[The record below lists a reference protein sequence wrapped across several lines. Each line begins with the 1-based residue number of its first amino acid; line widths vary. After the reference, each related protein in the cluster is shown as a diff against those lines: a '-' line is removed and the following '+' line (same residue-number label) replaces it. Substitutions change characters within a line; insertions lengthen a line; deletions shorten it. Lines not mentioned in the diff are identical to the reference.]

1 LFPYLPPVSLLSLAS
16 GPSAALPAGSQP
28 LGLVLVIM
36 FVTAAIVAAAFRR
49 FKIEAIPGYLLAG
62 ALVGPH
68 ALGLI
73 SDETSVEQISELALV
88 LLMFTLGL
96 HLDLGSM
103 RRGLVHIVAV
113 GVISTLVSAALIWS
127 LLLLLGIAKPA
138 ALIIA
143 LGASISSTAIL
154 VRTLMARREQAALHG
169 RVSLGVSILQDLL
182 SVIMLALIP
191 LIVVWGGGT
200 PEQSGPAMFTGL
212 PDWLEKTVKGA
223 IAISGVIVMLGVGSK
238 LLPWILDR
246 VSRLRSEEL
255 VLISAA
261 AIALVC
267 AVWTSFIGFGPAM
280 GAFLAGFMLGQT
292 HYRFQ
297 LSGQIAPMRD
307 LLMAV
312 FFTSVG
318 LKVAPAEVAGN
329 IGPIL
334 ATLAGVI
341 VIKIAVTALA
351 CYVAGM
357 TAPSSLLTGVY
368 LGNAG
373 EFTLVLVAAGSAI
386 LSDADNGLIIA
397 VVILSL
403 VATPLLVGPSHVWA
417 GRLAGLPLSRWI
429 RSSVLREEPKPE
441 SPAEALTEAAGTV
454 TTIDQSDLWGEHS
467 YASVVAAPAQLERQG
482 EQHIYSPEVA
492 PLPAPTPAPRAL
504 PKPKRIILA
513 GFGPVARALADRL
526 DIQKIPYTV
535 VELNAN
541 TVHRQHVLGRRVVYG
556 DITNREVLENAGVHH
571 ADAIVL
577 TIPDDEAVMRATQVI
592 RDLNPEI
599 FIAARTSYLSG
610 KFTAMSLGADVV
622 TVEEVAT
629 AVAMERDVLEG
640 LASHLRKRG

>member
-1 LFPYLPPVSLLSLAS
+1 MLFLSLAS
-16 GPSAALPAGSQP
+16 GPSVALPAGSQP

-36 FVTAAIVAAAFRR
+36 FVTAAIVAACFRR

-73 SDETSVEQISELALV
+73 TDEASVAQISELALV

-127 LLLLLGIAKPA
+127 LLLLLGIERPA
-138 ALIIA
+138 ALVIA

-169 RVSLGVSILQDLL
+169 RISLGVSILQDLL
-182 SVIMLALIP
+182 SVVMLALIP
-191 LIVVWGGGT
+191 LIVVWGGGQ
-200 PEQSGPAMFTGL
+200 PEQAGPQIFSGL
-212 PDWLEKTVKGA
+212 PDWLEKTLKGGVA
-223 IAISGVIVMLGVGSK
+223 IAGVIVMLGVGNK

-246 VSRLRSEEL
+246 VSKLRSEEIVL
-255 VLISAA
+255 VSAA

-318 LKVAPAEVAGN
+318 LKVAPMEVAAN
-329 IGPIL
+329 IGPIV
-334 ATLAGVI
+334 ATLVGVI
-341 VIKIAVTALA
+341 VIKIAVTALS
-351 CYVAGM
+351 CYLAGM

-386 LSDADNGLIIA
+386 LTDSDNGLIIA

-403 VATPLLVGPSHVWA
+403 VATPLLVGPAHRWA
-417 GRLAGLPLSRWI
+417 AKLAGLPLSPWI
-429 RSSVLREEPKPE
+429 RSGVLREEPKAE
-441 SPAEALTEAAGTV
+441 SHVEVLAEAEGTV
-454 TTIDQSDLWGEHS
+454 SVIDQADLGGEHS
-467 YASVVAAPAQLERQG
+467 YRSVAATAAEVDGRAQQ
-482 EQHIYSPEVA
+482 QMYAPEVA
-492 PLPAPTPAPRAL
+492 PPQPVVVAPSVR
-504 PKPKRIILA
+504 KPKRIILA

-592 RDLNPEI
+592 REMNPAI

-610 KFTAMSLGADVV
+610 KFTAMTLGADVV

-640 LASHLRKRG
+640 LANHLGKRG